1 MLLAT
6 VNGLKAED
14 TLLPPVFNIRHDAY
28 ARFGHFKPAQ
38 LNSIGTVY
46 HVVQDRTGFI
56 WFGGI
61 KGLGRFDGFQFRVY
75 NSSDLPGSLPDNEVN
90 ALLMSPDGILFI
102 GSRAGVSRYNPATN
116 DFTTVFG
123 LQSLAGDNEMVDSL
137 YVRAMHFSNDSLMWI
152 ETLDGSL
159 GRLNVNSGN
168 YRVVARHRPV
178 TQPYYYYHSLIEL
191 PSGDIYSGGRGV
203 GPFHIAAAVFSVR
216 ELPVKQPE
224 THGFKRESDVSMIFP
239 HNENYLWIGGLE
251 GLYLYDIQA
260 DFFTRYW
267 TGTVYHMMRDK
278 QGFLWLGTGNGACRI
293 DPASGE
299 VNHYKINNNDPQSLG
314 GEKIFNIYQDRS
326 GLIWFTHENGVSVM
340 RQLPQGV
347 QYFFHL
353 PGMDNSPASS
363 RITSLAHAGKNQLW
377 AGTRDEG
384 LSLFDYSTSEFE
396 NLNPTNNKGIVSRN
410 IRSLITHPVSGD
422 LFIGYWS
429 GRGFGHY
436 QVTKKMFRNY
446 RFNMQDLRMDWY
458 NDLTFRDHQ
467 TLYLGFWGGPGLL
480 EFDIE
485 KGEFGRDFQKCF
497 FYQHQARLITTL
509 HKAFDNKLWVGTTEA
524 GIYCYDP
531 ASDSCASYQVD
542 LISGDQGLSQK
553 IVYDIVSDNQG
564 RIWSAGKGLF
574 QLDSSEDVFHQIPFK
589 EPFTGIEIF
598 EMFLDHKQTI
608 WLLTERG
615 VLRYH
620 IESGWITDYSMMIG
634 LRFKPDLA
642 AIIQLDDKRLV
653 IGGEN
658 GLALIEPDNLGL
670 QHSFPKIFLTEL
682 EALNEVSVY
691 NLSDYELLEI
701 PYSKNFFTLHF
712 GTDRFESNEM
722 YNYYFKLEGFDIDW
736 KPLSFSQGSVNF
748 TNVPPGEYV
757 FRIRAGDTYGNMGS
771 EESKLVI
778 KVLTPW
784 YWEWWFVGGMLLI
797 VILGILFL
805 WKRRLH
811 ELNLSYQNIEL
822 NQKLLR
828 LQMNPHFIF
837 NSLTAIQNYIYSHK
851 TKLAGEFLSDFA
863 RLIRLIL
870 DNSRHE
876 FIMLDKEIETLRLY
890 MQLQALRFD
899 NSFDFSIEV
908 DPDIIP
914 EITYVPPMLAQPFL
928 ENAIEHGISKSKRR
942 GVVKI
947 RYIQLEKTI
956 RFEIVDNGVG
966 LTASSEKK
974 NGEPIHHESLSIN
987 ICKERLLLLHKR
999 NRTHINFSIREIEN
1013 SGRIEG
1019 TQVIFDIPTIE
1030 RNRYPDKEHKV

>member
-1 MLLAT
+1 LKETFFLLFMLIAT
-6 VNGLKAED
+6 LSGLKAED
-14 TLLPPVFNIRHDAY
+14 GLLPPAFNIRHDAY

-46 HVVQDRTGFI
+46 HIVQDRTGFI
-56 WFGGI
+56 WFGGV

-75 NSSDLPGSLPDNEVN
+75 NRSNLPGGLPDVEVN
-90 ALLMSPDGILFI
+90 ALLMSPDGLLYI
-102 GSRAGVSRYNPATN
+102 GTRAGVSRYNPATN
-116 DFTTVFG
+116 DFSCVFG
-123 LQSLAGDNEMVDSL
+123 TQSLAKDQKPNDSL

-152 ETLDGSL
+152 ETLNGSL

-178 TQPYYYYHSLIEL
+178 AQPYYYYHSLVEL
-191 PSGDIYSGGRGV
+191 PSGDIYSGGRGI
-203 GPFHIAAAVFSVR
+203 GPYHFAAADSSMR

-224 THGFKRESDVSMIFP
+224 TPGFKREYDVALIFP
-239 HNENYLWIGGLE
+239 HSENQLWIGGLE
-251 GLYLYDIQA
+251 GLYLYDIQT
-260 DFFTRYW
+260 DIFTKYW
-267 TGTVYHMMRDK
+267 SGTVYNMMRDK
-278 QGFLWLGTGNGACRI
+278 QGFLWLGTGKGACRI

-299 VNHYKINNNDPQSLG
+299 VSYYKINNNDPQSLG

-326 GLIWFTHENGVSVM
+326 GLVWFTHENGVSVM
-340 RQLPQGV
+340 HQLPRGV
-347 QYFFHL
+347 QYFFHI

-363 RITSLAHAGKNQLW
+363 RITSLAHAGGNRVW

-384 LSLFDYSTSEFE
+384 LTQFDYSTLDFK
-396 NLNPTNNKGIVSRN
+396 NYNPTNQTGIISKN
-410 IRSLITHPVSGD
+410 IRSLVTHPVSGD

-436 QVTKKMFRNY
+436 QVSENVFRNY
-446 RFNMQDLRMDWY
+446 RYRQQDLTMDWY
-458 NDLTFRDHQ
+458 NDLAFRDHQ

-480 EFDIE
+480 EFDIQ
-485 KGEFGRDFQKCF
+485 KGEFGRDFLKCF
-497 FYQHQARLITTL
+497 QYQHQARLTTAL
-509 HKAFDNKLWVGTTEA
+509 HRAQDNKLWVGTTEA
-524 GIYCYDP
+524 GILSYNP
-531 ASDSCASYQVD
+531 FSDSCMSYQLD
-542 LISGDQGLSQK
+542 LASGSGLSHK
-553 IVYDIVSDNQG
+553 IVYDIVSDEQG

-574 QLDSSEDVFHQIPFK
+574 QLDDQQRVFRQLPLKDPFS
-589 EPFTGIEIF
+589 GIEIF
-598 EMFLDHKQTI
+598 EMFSDGEQTI

-642 AIIQLDDKRLV
+642 AIIQLDDKQLI

-658 GLALIEPDNLGL
+658 GLALINPDNLGL
-670 QHSFPKIFLTEL
+670 EHSFPRIFLTEF
-682 EALNEVSVY
+682 EALNQVSVY
-691 NLSDYELLEI
+691 NLSDYERIKI

-722 YNYYFKLEGFDIDW
+722 YNYYFKLEGFDTDW

-748 TNVPPGEYV
+748 TNVPPGEYI

-778 KVLTPW
+778 IVLTPW
-784 YWEWWFVGGMLLI
+784 YWEWWFLGGMLLLG
-797 VILGILFL
+797 ILGILFI
-805 WKRRLH
+805 WRRRLH

-908 DPDIIP
+908 DPEINP

-942 GVVKI
+942 GIVTI
-947 RYIQLEKTI
+947 RYVQLEKTI

-974 NGEPIHHESLSIN
+974 SGEHIPHESLSIN

-999 NRTHINFSIREIEN
+999 NRTRINFSIREIEK
-1013 SGRIEG
+1013 SGKIEG

-1030 RNRYPDKEHKV
+1030 KN